1 MTAGPPPYW
10 LVLIDLQRV
19 FADSDS
25 PWVTPDFASVAA
37 ACRRL
42 GRAYAGRTVLTRFL
56 PHQRPTAAWMDYY
69 AQWPFARDPANA
81 GRFDLVEPWT
91 DTDAPVVSAARFGK
105 WGPELAAVVGDATL
119 VVAGVST
126 DCCVLSTVLAAVDD
140 GRRLRVVADAC
151 AGLDDASHRRA
162 LDAMA
167 LYAPHVTLT
176 TTEAELAG

>member
-1 MTAGPPPYW
+1 MTAGPPDW

-19 FADSDS
+19 FAEPDS
-25 PWVTPDFASVAA
+25 PWVTPDFASAA
-37 ACRRL
+37 DACRRL
-42 GRAYAGRTVLTRFL
+42 GTAYAGRTVLTRFL
-56 PHQRPTAAWMDYY
+56 PHQQPTAAWMDYY

-81 GRFDLVEPWT
+81 ARFHLVEPWA

-105 WGPELAAVVGDATL
+105 WGSELAAIVGDAPL

-140 GRRLRVVADAC
+140 GRRLRVVVDAC
-151 AGLDDASHRRA
+151 AGLDNDSHRRA
-162 LDAMA
+162 LDVMA

-176 TTEAELAG
+176 TVAAELAG